1 MVRIE
6 KMFGHFLDYVV
17 VCIVPCRRQRKRP
30 HPVDEAG
37 RFRWRRAPVFA
48 SAILGTPQKPAK
60 RKRDKRRERAGAER
74 LRGAVGDP
82 ETGWYTV
89 KSFLDTF
96 SRKSITM
103 EGQKMENS
111 HPEKAK

>member
-1 MVRIE
+1 MMVPIE
-6 KMFGHFLDYVV
+6 KLFGHFLDYVV
-17 VCIVPCRRQRKRP
+17 VCIVPCRR
-30 HPVDEAG
+30 H
-37 RFRWRRAPVFA
+37 
-48 SAILGTPQKPAK
+48 
-60 RKRDKRRERAGAER
+60 KRRERAGTER